1 MILTPHML
9 VGAAIASRIH
19 NLWIILILGIIL
31 HFLADALPHW
41 QYEKDPDNLP
51 SEKIPFFVFKVS
63 LDLVLG
69 SIIIWWLLGSSPLRF
84 YAFFGAFVSLLP
96 DGFTLL
102 NILSHQKLGILN
114 KFHSFHKKV
123 NIFENKN
130 SPIWG
135 VIVEVLIVVLS
146 IYFIPHP
153 F

>member
-1 MILTPHML
+1 MILFPHML
-9 VGAAIASRIH
+9 VGAAIGSKIH
-19 NLWIILILGIIL
+19 SFWVIFVLGIIF

-41 QYEKDPDNLP
+41 EYEKDPGNLS
-51 SEKIPFFVFKVS
+51 SEKIPFFVSKVF
-63 LDLVLG
+63 LDLLLG

-102 NILSHQKLGILN
+102 NILSHRKLGILN

-130 SPIWG
+130 FPIWG
-135 VIVEVLIVVLS
+135 VIVEVLIVILS
-146 IYFIPHP
+146 IYFIC
-153 F
+153 